1 MNNIS
6 VFYNEN
12 RVSCIEKTE
21 KPVSE
26 FNVSFFLQ
34 DDKEYNKDLLRI
46 ESNNEYYISYEAVN
60 KKYNVNGKLTYTS
73 IYLTLNLIFRLK
85 Q

>member
-1 MNNIS
+1 MNNTS

-12 RVSCIEKTE
+12 RVSCIEKIE
-21 KPVSE
+21 RSISE
-26 FNVSFFLQ
+26 FNVSFFIQ

-46 ESNNEYYISYEAVN
+46 ESNDEYYISYEGVN
-60 KKYNVNGKLTYTS
+60 KKYNVNGKLIYTS
-73 IYLTLNLIFRLK
+73 IYLTLNLK